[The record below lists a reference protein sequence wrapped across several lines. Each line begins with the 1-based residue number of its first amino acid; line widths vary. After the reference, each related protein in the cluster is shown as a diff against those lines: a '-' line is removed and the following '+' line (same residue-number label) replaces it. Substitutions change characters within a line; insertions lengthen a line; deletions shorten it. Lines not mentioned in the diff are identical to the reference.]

1 MNTISTIV
9 KGNQNSFF
17 WLMQFLPK
25 AKKVGAYTIFAFNH
39 HVEKEIVKSDLSNDE
54 KLEMLNAWRE
64 EIDNIFDKK
73 VPQTD
78 IGRKIYKNCLRFS
91 LKKQTFVDVIE
102 AYIDS
107 IREYPFN
114 PTLAEYMRYARGVY
128 GGRIEMGLKIFNVT
142 DKQISLLMAEFIH
155 PVVALENMKEDTLL
169 GFIYTPKEFLRDAGI
184 TSKVPQE
191 IIVDP
196 KLSIARE
203 KMLKLASENL
213 LKLEAYYKNVDKK
226 NLKIIR
232 GFANIYK
239 KYLEIMQTRGME
251 VIAPK
256 PLLSNFAKMKI
267 ILKSMLG

>member
-1 MNTISTIV
+1 MNSISTIV
-9 KGNQNSFF
+9 RGNQNTFF

-39 HVEKEIVKSDLSNDE
+39 HIEKEIVKSSLPNSE
-54 KLEMLNAWRE
+54 KLEMLTAWRE

-78 IGRKIYKNCLRFS
+78 IGRTIYKNCLRFS
-91 LKKQTFVDVIE
+91 LQKQTFVDVVN
-102 AYIDS
+102 AYLDS
-107 IREYPFN
+107 IKEYPFN

-128 GGRIEMGLKIFNVT
+128 GARIEMGLKIFNIT
-142 DKQISLLMAEFIH
+142 DKEISILMAEFIH

-169 GFIYTPKEFLRDAGI
+169 GFIYTPQEFLKDAQI
-184 TSKVPQE
+184 TSKIPQE

-196 KLSIARE
+196 KLAIARE
-203 KMLKLASENL
+203 KMLQLASEKL
-213 LKLEAYYKNVDKK
+213 LKLEAYYKNIDKK
-226 NLKIIR
+226 NIKIIR
-232 GFANIYK
+232 GFVNIYK
-239 KYLEIMQTRGME
+239 KYLEVMQNRGME

-256 PLLSNFAKMKI
+256 PIVSNFSKART